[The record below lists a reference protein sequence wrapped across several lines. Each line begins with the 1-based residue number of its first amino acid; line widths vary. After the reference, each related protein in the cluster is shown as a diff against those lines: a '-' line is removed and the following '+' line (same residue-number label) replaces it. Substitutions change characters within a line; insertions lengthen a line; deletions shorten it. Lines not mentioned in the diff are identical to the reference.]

1 MQDERNWCDV
11 KLIVFSDSHR
21 ELGPMRDVIE
31 REKPDY
37 VFHLGDHDADAEAIS
52 REFQALPVAT
62 VRGNC
67 DRWSATPETL
77 TPTLG
82 GLRFYLCH
90 GHTLGVKSGYLRAVY
105 AAREQNADVLLF
117 GHTHETYRECME
129 LDGHKRL
136 FVLNPGSCGY
146 GYRPTY
152 GFFLI
157 ENQSI
162 LDWGVSDC

>member
-1 MQDERNWCDV
+1 M

-21 ELGPMRDVIE
+21 ELGHMRDVIA

-37 VFHLGDHDADAEAIS
+37 VFHLGDHDADAEGLS
-52 REFQALPVAT
+52 QEFQTLPVAM

-67 DRWSATPETL
+67 DRWSETPETL
-77 TPTLG
+77 ILTLG
-82 GLRFYLCH
+82 GLRFFLCH

-117 GHTHETYRECME
+117 GHTHEAYQDCME
-129 LDGHKRL
+129 PEEQKRL

-146 GYRPTY
+146 GFPPTY

-157 ENQSI
+157 EHNSI
-162 LDWGVSDC
+162 WDWGIRRCE